1 MKDIQQIIIHVLQND
16 VSEEEM
22 AFFSEWF
29 HSSSENKD
37 LFFQLKD
44 IYDHRK
50 GGLMPDSEEMKASW
64 NRLMNKLENNP
75 QHIFQSTTI
84 KNKRV
89 KLNRWQAVA
98 AIFAGLLIIGAS
110 LFYGR
115 MKQNSV
121 WVEVRTT
128 SSDQVQLVQ
137 LPDGST
143 VQLNVSSFLKY
154 PKRFTGK
161 KRQVYLDGEALFEVT
176 NNDQPFEVHS
186 GKQQIIVL
194 GTQFNVMDYSE
205 DSYVI
210 TTLIKGKIELQ
221 TFDASNKIKN
231 RIVLNPRQQV
241 FMDKNTGYVALSE
254 VNPENILSW
263 TTGIYSFEDMPLE
276 QITDRLEKKYGVTI
290 IISDEKSRKEK
301 YTGKFSAQQPIEEI
315 IEIINFKGQFE
326 YYFRNDTI
334 VLQRK

>member
-1 MKDIQQIIIHVLQND
+1 MKDIQQIIVRVLQNEVTED
-16 VSEEEM
+16 EM
-22 AFFSEWF
+22 SIFFDWF
-29 HSSSENKD
+29 YSSQENKD
-37 LFFQLKD
+37 LFFQLKN

-50 GGLMPDSEEMKASW
+50 GGLMPNTDEIEASW
-64 NRLMNKLENNP
+64 SRLMQKLQNNSELV
-75 QHIFQSTTI
+75 HHSATS
-84 KNKRV
+84 KRRRL
-89 KLNRWQAVA
+89 KLTRGQAVA
-98 AIFAGLLIIGAS
+98 AFFAALLIIGAS
-110 LFYGR
+110 VFPFR
-115 MKQNSV
+115 KKQNPR
-121 WVEVRTT
+121 WIEVRTT
-128 SSDQVQLVQ
+128 SSKRHQIVK
-137 LPDGST
+137 LPDGSS
-143 VQLNVSSFLKY
+143 VQLNVSSYLKY
-154 PKRFTGK
+154 PRKFKGG
-161 KRQVYLDGEALFEVT
+161 KRQVYLEGEALFEVT
-176 NNDQPFEVHS
+176 NNGQPFEVHS
-186 GKQQIIVL
+186 DKQQIIVL

-205 DSYVI
+205 DPYAI
-210 TTLIKGKIELQ
+210 TTLVKGKIELQ

>member
-1 MKDIQQIIIHVLQND
+1 MKDIPQIIIHVLQND

-128 SSDQVQLVQ
+128 SSDQVQL
-137 LPDGST
+137 
-143 VQLNVSSFLKY
+143 Y
-154 PKRFTGK
+154 
-161 KRQVYLDGEALFEVT
+161 
-176 NNDQPFEVHS
+176 
-186 GKQQIIVL
+186 
-194 GTQFNVMDYSE
+194 
-205 DSYVI
+205 
-210 TTLIKGKIELQ
+210 
-221 TFDASNKIKN
+221 
-231 RIVLNPRQQV
+231 
-241 FMDKNTGYVALSE
+241 
-254 VNPENILSW
+254 
-263 TTGIYSFEDMPLE
+263 
-276 QITDRLEKKYGVTI
+276 DRDI
-290 IISDEKSRKEK
+290 C
-301 YTGKFSAQQPIEEI
+301 
-315 IEIINFKGQFE
+315 
-326 YYFRNDTI
+326 
-334 VLQRK
+334 

>member
-64 NRLMNKLENNP
+64 SRLMNKLENNP
-75 QHIFQSTTI
+75 QHIFQSTTT

-161 KRQVYLDGEALFEVT
+161 KRQVYLDGEAIFDVKNDGRSFEVQS
-176 NNDQPFEVHS
+176 D
-186 GKQQIIVL
+186 KQQIVVL
-194 GTQFNVMDYSE
+194 GTQFNVMDYSV
-205 DSYVI
+205 DAFAA
-210 TTLIKGKIELQ
+210 TTLIKGKIELK
-221 TFDASNKIKN
+221 TFDVSHTVKN
-231 RIVLNPRQQV
+231 RMVLTPKQQV
-241 FMDKNTGYVALSE
+241 LLDKNTGYVTLRE
-254 VNPENILSW
+254 VNPDDILSW
-263 TTGIYSFEDMPLE
+263 TTGTYSFEDVPLE
-276 QITDRLEKKYGVTI
+276 QITGRLEKMYDVTVVI
-290 IISDEKSRKEK
+290 PDEKSRKEK
-301 YTGKFSAQQPIEEI
+301 YTGKFSSSQTIEEI
-315 IEIINFKGQFE
+315 IQIINFKGQFE

>member
-50 GGLMPDSEEMKASW
+50 GGLMPDSEETKVSW

-75 QHIFQSTTI
+75 QHIFQSTTTR
-84 KNKRV
+84 NKHV

-110 LFYGR
+110 LFYSR

-161 KRQVYLDGEALFEVT
+161 KRQVYLDGEAIFDVKNDGRSFEVQS
-176 NNDQPFEVHS
+176 D
-186 GKQQIIVL
+186 KQQIVVL
-194 GTQFNVMDYSE
+194 GTQFNVMDYSV
-205 DSYVI
+205 DAFAA
-210 TTLIKGKIELQ
+210 TTLIKGKIELK
-221 TFDASNKIKN
+221 TFDASHTVKN
-231 RIVLNPRQQV
+231 RMVLTPKQQV
-241 FMDKNTGYVALSE
+241 LLDKNTGYVTLRE
-254 VNPENILSW
+254 VNPDDILSW
-263 TTGIYSFEDMPLE
+263 TTGTYSFEDVPLE
-276 QITDRLEKKYGVTI
+276 QITGRLEKMYDVTVVI
-290 IISDEKSRKEK
+290 PDEKSRKEK
-301 YTGKFSAQQPIEEI
+301 YTGKFSSSQTIEEI
-315 IEIINFKGQFE
+315 IQIINFKGQFE
-326 YYFRNDTI
+326 YRFRNDTI
-334 VLQRK
+334 ILQRR

>member
-161 KRQVYLDGEALFEVT
+161 KRQVYLDGEAIFDVKNDGRSFEVQS
-176 NNDQPFEVHS
+176 D
-186 GKQQIIVL
+186 KQQIIVL
-194 GTQFNVMDYSE
+194 GTQFNVMDYSS
-205 DSYVI
+205 DPYAI
-210 TTLIKGKIELQ
+210 TTLVKGKIELK
-221 TFDASNKIKN
+221 TFDESHKIKN
-231 RIVLNPRQQV
+231 RIVLNPNQQV
-241 FMDKNTGYVALSE
+241 LMDKNTDYVTLSE
-254 VNPENILSW
+254 VNPDDILSW
-263 TTGIYSFEDMPLE
+263 TTGSYSFENMPLE
-276 QITDRLEKKYGVTI
+276 QITNRLEKMYDVVI

-301 YTGKFSAQQPIEEI
+301 YTGKFSSQQPIEEI
-315 IEIINFKGQFE
+315 LRIINFKEQFE
-326 YYFRNDTI
+326 YYFQNDTI
-334 VLQRK
+334 FLQRK

>member
-161 KRQVYLDGEALFEVT
+161 KRQVYLDGEAIFDVK
-176 NNDQPFEVHS
+176 NDGRSFEVHS
-186 GKQQIIVL
+186 DKQQIIVL
-194 GTQFNVMDYSE
+194 GTQFNVMDYSS
-205 DSYVI
+205 DPYAI
-210 TTLIKGKIELQ
+210 TTLVKGKIELK
-221 TFDASNKIKN
+221 TFDESHKIKN
-231 RIVLNPRQQV
+231 RIVLNPNQQV
-241 FMDKNTGYVALSE
+241 LMDKNTDYVTLSE
-254 VNPENILSW
+254 VNPDDILSW
-263 TTGIYSFEDMPLE
+263 TTGSYSFENMPLE
-276 QITDRLEKKYGVTI
+276 QITNRLEKMYDVVI

-301 YTGKFSAQQPIEEI
+301 YTGKFSSQQPIEEI
-315 IEIINFKGQFE
+315 LRIINFKEQFE
-326 YYFRNDTI
+326 YYFQNDTI

>member
-161 KRQVYLDGEALFEVT
+161 KRQVYLDGEAIFDVKNDGRSFEVQS
-176 NNDQPFEVHS
+176 D
-186 GKQQIIVL
+186 KQQIIVL
-194 GTQFNVMDYSE
+194 GTQFNVMDYSS
-205 DSYVI
+205 DPYAI
-210 TTLIKGKIELQ
+210 TTLVKGKIELK
-221 TFDASNKIKN
+221 TFDESHKIKN
-231 RIVLNPRQQV
+231 RIVLNPNQQV
-241 FMDKNTGYVALSE
+241 LMDKNTDYVTLSE
-254 VNPENILSW
+254 VNPDDILSW
-263 TTGIYSFEDMPLE
+263 TTGSYSFENMPLE
-276 QITDRLEKKYGVTI
+276 QITNRLEKMYDVVI

-301 YTGKFSAQQPIEEI
+301 YTGKFSSQQPIEEI
-315 IEIINFKGQFE
+315 LRIINFKEQFE